1 MKKIALFVLVLSAF
15 LFESCT
21 EKSVKEPKWK
31 GATVT
36 TTGELA
42 PKVISQLTEDTK
54 VIVTGEVKDD
64 DSFFD
69 EISEGLRKLQ
79 VNNGTKLEPV
89 YKPLMKVYLDLSK
102 VTGITVIGKYSFTE
116 CSSLNGITLPS
127 SVTEIGY
134 EAFGLCTSLTNI
146 TIPNSV
152 AKIEDCAFWKCTSL
166 VSITIPS
173 SVTIIGSKAFAECSS
188 LLNITIPSAVTS
200 IEDYVV
206 AGCFS
211 LMSVTIPSTITKI
224 EKCSFLGC
232 KSLKTINYRGTQEQ
246 WNTIKINWSGWEAG
260 KYTPDGND
268 ALKTATINYN
278 YKGK

>member
-1 MKKIALFVLVLSAF
+1 MEIDMKKIALFVLVLSAF

-36 TTGELA
+36 TTVELA

-69 EISEGLRKLQ
+69 EISEGLHKLQ
-79 VNNGTKLEPV
+79 VNNGTKLKPV

-102 VTGITVIGKYSFTE
+102 VTGITVIGEYSFTG

-127 SVTEIGY
+127 SVTEI
-134 EAFGLCTSLTNI
+134 EA
-146 TIPNSV
+146 
-152 AKIEDCAFWKCTSL
+152 CAFWKCTSL

-224 EKCSFLGC
+224 EECSFCDC

-246 WNTIKINWSGWEAG
+246 WNTIKINWSRWEDG
-260 KYTPDGND
+260 KSTPDGND